1 MLDDFKS
8 VLQRLGA
15 IKMDGEMAMLPN
27 SMNII
32 PSDKEESVI
41 HAL

>member
-15 IKMDGEMAMLPN
+15 IKVDGETAMLPN

-32 PSDKEESVI
+32 PSEKVESAV
-41 HAL
+41 HSL